1 MSEEHRPKAPAD
13 NKSVLVLLLD
23 TSAFMMGYE
32 ATDVNAEHYTVL
44 SVHEE
49 LREGDLTELRFNNAV
64 RKGRLKVMTPDPE
77 YLSEV
82 RSVTLEMGEAG
93 VLSAT
98 DEQLLALGVQLKSE
112 SSAPIIVSDDYSVQ
126 NVANRLGLGF
136 RSLATPGIRRRFEW
150 VIYCPGCYKIF
161 SAPQPGKVCPM
172 CGTELK
178 RRPGR
183 KRPIS

>member
-1 MSEEHRPKAPAD
+1 MSEEPRPKAPAD
-13 NKSVLVLLLD
+13 KSVWVLLLD
-23 TSAFMMGYE
+23 TSAFIMGYE
-32 ATDVNAEHYTVL
+32 ATDVEAEHYTVP
-44 SVHEE
+44 SVREE
-49 LREGDLTELRFNNAV
+49 LREGDLAELRFDSAV
-64 RKGRLKVMTPDPE
+64 RRGRLKVVTPNPE

-82 RSVTLEMGEAG
+82 RAVTLEMGEAG

-112 SSAPIIVSDDYSVQ
+112 SSAPVIVSDDYSVQ
-126 NVANRLGLGF
+126 NIADRLGLGF

-161 SAPQPGKVCPM
+161 SVPQPGKVCPM
-172 CGTELK
+172 CGTELR
-178 RRPGR
+178 RRPGK

>member
-1 MSEEHRPKAPAD
+1 MSKEPSPKAPAD
-13 NKSVLVLLLD
+13 NKSVRVLLLD

-32 ATDVNAEHYTVL
+32 ATDVKAEHYTVP
-44 SVHEE
+44 SVREE
-49 LREGDLTELRFNNAV
+49 LREGDLTKLRFDSAV
-64 RKGRLKVMTPDPE
+64 RRGRLKVVTPDPE

-98 DEQLLALGVQLKSE
+98 DEQLLALGVQLKS
-112 SSAPIIVSDDYSVQ
+112 SAPIIVSDDYSVQ
-126 NVANRLGLGF
+126 NVADRLGLGF
-136 RSLATPGIRRRFEW
+136 RSLATPGIRRQFEW
-150 VIYCPGCYKIF
+150 VIYCPGCHKIF
-161 SAPQPGKVCPM
+161 SVPQPGKVCPM

-183 KRPIS
+183 KKAIS